1 MTKSLTILGSTGSIG
16 TSTLALVDACPDAFD
31 VKVLVAG
38 RNTALLAEQA
48 LKYRPDIIGLAAT
61 GGAASLRD
69 ALSGTG
75 IEIVEGEAACT
86 ELARRPVD
94 VVVAGIVG
102 LAGLPGVLAALSCG
116 QTVALANKESLVSAG
131 ALAMAT
137 ARQHGARLLPVDS
150 EHSAI
155 FQCWL
160 GWAGHQTDTTSASS
174 NDAVD
179 RICLTASGGPFRMRD
194 LDSFALITPQEA
206 VKHPNWSMG
215 QKISVDSATMMN
227 KGLEVIEAAWL
238 FDLPTES
245 IEVLIHPQVA
255 IHGLVYFHDGSVI
268 GQLGTADM
276 KTPISYALAWPDR
289 LDWRPEPLDLL
300 SMGRLDFMSVDED
313 RYPCFFLARRALA
326 EGGVMPAVL
335 NAANEVAVAA
345 FLSGQIGFPDI
356 SGVVSHCL
364 DHAPDGDVD
373 SLEAVIAVDG
383 RTRDLAAAR
392 CGVISQTASAASISP
407 AGGV

>member
-1 MTKSLTILGSTGSIG
+1 MKSLTILGSTGSIG
-16 TSTLALVDACPDAFD
+16 TSTLALVDACPEAFD

-38 RNTALLAEQA
+38 SNTALLAEQA
-48 LKYRPDIIGLAAT
+48 LKYRPDIVGLASTAD
-61 GGAASLRD
+61 AAALRE
-69 ALSGTG
+69 ALAGSG
-75 IEIVEGEAACT
+75 IEVAEGEDACT

-94 VVVAGIVG
+94 VVIAGIVG
-102 LAGLPGVLAALSCG
+102 LAGLPGVLAALACG

-137 ARQHGARLLPVDS
+137 ARRHGARLLPVDS

-160 GWAGHQTDTTSASS
+160 GWSGHQKDVTAPSANGS
-174 NDAVD
+174 VD

-194 LDSFALITPQEA
+194 LDGFSMITPEEA

-238 FDLPTES
+238 FDLSPQS

-300 SMGRLDFMSVDED
+300 SMGRLEFMPVDPD
-313 RYPCFFLARRALA
+313 RYP
-326 EGGVMPAVL
+326 
-335 NAANEVAVAA
+335 
-345 FLSGQIGFPDI
+345 
-356 SGVVSHCL
+356 
-364 DHAPDGDVD
+364 
-373 SLEAVIAVDG
+373 
-383 RTRDLAAAR
+383 
-392 CGVISQTASAASISP
+392 
-407 AGGV
+407 

>member
-1 MTKSLTILGSTGSIG
+1 MKSLTILGSTGSIG
-16 TSTLALVDACPDAFD
+16 TSTLALVDACPEAFD

-38 RNTALLAEQA
+38 SNTALLVEQA
-48 LKYRPDIIGLAAT
+48 LKYRPDIVGLASTAD
-61 GGAASLRD
+61 AAALRE
-69 ALSGTG
+69 ALAGSG
-75 IEIVEGEAACT
+75 IEVAEGEDACT
-86 ELARRPVD
+86 ELARCPVD
-94 VVVAGIVG
+94 VVIAGIVG
-102 LAGLPGVLAALSCG
+102 LAGLPGVLAALACG

-137 ARQHGARLLPVDS
+137 ARRHGARLLPVDS

-160 GWAGHQTDTTSASS
+160 GWSGHQKDVTAPSANGS
-174 NDAVD
+174 VD

-194 LDSFALITPQEA
+194 LDSFSMITPEEA

-238 FDLPTES
+238 FDLSPQS

-300 SMGRLDFMSVDED
+300 SMGRLEFMPVDPD
-313 RYPCFFLARRALA
+313 RYPCFSLARQALA

-345 FLSGQIGFPDI
+345 FLARQIGFTDI
-356 SGVVSHCL
+356 AAVVGHCL
-364 DHAPDGDVD
+364 DHVPEGDVD

-383 RTRDLAAAR
+383 RARDLAKTR
-392 CGVISQTASAASISP
+392 CGAISQAASTKPLSP